1 MAGHPGR
8 PGLTAVGPRVIVDP
22 ERERW
27 RALALRASL
36 TTGAVIALTSLSAL
50 LQREPTDNL
59 TLWTLL
65 GLLLGS
71 FAVPAF
77 VVLAVLQRRP
87 LLVVAPLAG
96 TAVFVAS
103 LAASG

>member
-1 MAGHPGR
+1 M
-8 PGLTAVGPRVIVDP
+8 IVDP

-27 RALALRASL
+27 RTLALRASL
-36 TTGAVIALTSLSAL
+36 ATGAAIALTSLSAL
-50 LQREPTDNL
+50 LQREPAENL
-59 TLWTLL
+59 TLWTLI

-87 LLVVAPLAG
+87 LLVLAPLVG

-103 LAASG
+103 LAVSG